1 MLLQRSRLLPAL
13 SAFLLST
20 LSAAVLTCVP
30 TGAALAQEVLLG
42 ASVQLTG
49 PVANT
54 GRYYRDAYQLA
65 IDKINA
71 AGGVKIGGQPHKLV
85 LRLYDNQ
92 SDVNLSVRQY
102 TRLVTEDK
110 VNLLLGPFASNFALA
125 DSAVSEKYKIP
136 MVEGGGASDQ
146 IFARKF
152 NYIFGTLAPASNYF
166 GSTVEMLKSLKP
178 EPKSVALLYADDAFD
193 VSVAEGTRPKLKQA
207 GLNVVMDERYST
219 NATDFNSLLSQIK
232 SKNVD
237 VVLVAGHETEI
248 LNFVRQAKSLA
259 VAPKLYSFTVGVPS
273 EDFRKA
279 LGKDADYAFGMTA
292 WLPSTTL
299 KDRWFGDAQQFAKE
313 YKAKFGY
320 DPDYHAAS
328 GAADVEALVQAMED
342 ADSIDPQK
350 VRDALAKIKFDSLYG
365 PIAFNAQGQIDL
377 PQVVIQVQ
385 GNQLAEIYGAKGF
398 VKQPKYPMP
407 AWSAR

>member
-20 LSAAVLTCVP
+20 LSAAALTCAP
-30 TGAALAQEVLLG
+30 TGTALAQDVLLG

-71 AGGVKIGGQPHKLV
+71 AGGVKIAGQPHKLV

-299 KDRWFGDAQQFAKE
+299 KDRWFGDALQFAKE